1 MLDPSQLT
9 LRHTAEPLQG
19 ASLGEQT
26 AGPRLSLN
34 MGLLGSSARARKL
47 FHGFGLSLGYQALVG
62 SVRGDWPVTN
72 MLQFGL
78 VYWGG

>member
-1 MLDPSQLT
+1 
-9 LRHTAEPLQG
+9 
-19 ASLGEQT
+19 
-26 AGPRLSLN
+26 
-34 MGLLGSSARARKL
+34 MGLLGNSARVRKL

-62 SVRGDWPVTN
+62 SLRGEWPVTN